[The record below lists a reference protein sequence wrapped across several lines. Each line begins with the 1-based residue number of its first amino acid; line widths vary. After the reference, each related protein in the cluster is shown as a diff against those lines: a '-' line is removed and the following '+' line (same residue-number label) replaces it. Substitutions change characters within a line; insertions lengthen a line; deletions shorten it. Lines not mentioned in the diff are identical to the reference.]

1 MPIEFHCD
9 HCGHHIRAS
18 GAHAGKRGTCPHCHQ
33 SVYIPTPS
41 DEIEPLR
48 LAPVDE
54 SEQREEER
62 LLDESRRLAQTLRE
76 DKTDVPPELPKTPL
90 PEPLEDIRL
99 PSDMEALVVEYALAM
114 SQGKLEEA
122 EKMARQIRQNLAQAE
137 EVIQRLTM
145 DELPPTRLAGIPRP
159 VLLKFIARLREPE

>member
-1 MPIEFHCD
+1 MPIEFHCN
-9 HCGHHIRAS
+9 HCGHHVRTS
-18 GAHAGKRGTCPHCHQ
+18 SEHAGKRGKCPHCHQ

-41 DEIEPLR
+41 EEIELLR

-54 SEQREEER
+54 NEQREEER
-62 LLDESRRLAQTLRE
+62 LLEESRRLAQTLRE
-76 DKTDVPPELPKTPL
+76 DKTEVPPELPKTPR
-90 PEPLEDIRL
+90 PEPTEDMRL

-114 SQGKLEEA
+114 SQGKLNEA
-122 EKMARQIRQNLAQAE
+122 EKLAREIRQNRAQAE

-159 VLLKFIARLREPE
+159 VLVKFIARLQEPE